1 MDHTS
6 HSGGDPKN
14 SVYRSPG
21 GTPSRYGDIRRML
34 DDGRVM
40 DAELL
45 LDSISATARD
55 GEWHHLKGRV
65 LQQKGRHREAA
76 LRFAEACRLSPENE
90 TYRQA
95 TNAAK
100 GQSDD
105 GWRAIRRKI
114 RQFFRF

>member
-45 LDSISATARD
+45 LDSISATARAVAMSNFSRNS
-55 GEWHHLKGRV
+55 GI
-65 LQQKGRHREAA
+65 A
-76 LRFAEACRLSPENE
+76 
-90 TYRQA
+90 
-95 TNAAK
+95 
-100 GQSDD
+100 
-105 GWRAIRRKI
+105 
-114 RQFFRF
+114 